1 MSLSLRVFA
10 PFAFGYLLA
19 SVFRPITAVIA
30 PDIVKDIGLDAASLG
45 FLASAFFITAAAS
58 QLPLGILLDR
68 YGPRP
73 VNALLLCVTA
83 LGAVLFAIGHDV
95 AILALGRAFI
105 GIGVASCMASSFKAF
120 ALWYPPERLPL
131 VNGLALAAGGIGTLM
146 GTVPVEVALRYVDW
160 RTVHLSVGGLVALSG
175 IVLFVTVPRRE
186 FETKGETFRGQLNG
200 LGVVLSSLAFWRIAP
215 LVTVSMAAYAN
226 ALQLWAGPWLHD
238 VAGYERAQVA
248 STMLILTGS
257 TVVAFPLGGYLSSKL
272 QHRGISAMTFA
283 VGCMTI
289 FMFVQIALLIE
300 LTSLTQ
306 LVWLLFGVFGPL
318 SLSVYAALNQQFP
331 KAMAGRVNT
340 SMTLLWMA
348 FAFCVQTGFGA
359 ILDQFPHSAAG
370 GYAPQGYQTGFAILI
385 ALQLVTLGWY
395 VAMGQLHAVSPGT
408 PAKSLLRK
416 GPSGQGTR

>member
-1 MSLSLRVFA
+1 MNRMLSLRVFA
-10 PFAFGYLLA
+10 PFALGYLLA

-30 PDIVKDIGLDAASLG
+30 PNIVNDIGVNAAALG

-58 QLPLGILLDR
+58 QLPLGILLDK
-68 YGPRP
+68 YGPRRI
-73 VNALLLCVTA
+73 NALLLLVTA
-83 LGAVLFAIGHDV
+83 AGAALFAAGHDV
-95 AILALGRAFI
+95 ATLAAGRALI

-131 VNGLALAAGGIGTLM
+131 VNGIALAAGGVGTLF
-146 GTVPVEVALRYVDW
+146 GTLPVEIALRYMDW
-160 RTVHLSVGGLVALSG
+160 RAVHLGAASLVALAA
-175 IVLFVTVPRRE
+175 IAVLVAVPRRAYE
-186 FETKGETFRGQLNG
+186 AKGETFRAQLDG
-200 LGVVLSSLAFWRIAP
+200 LGTVLSSLVFWRIAP

-238 VAGYERAQVA
+238 VAGYDRTQVA

-257 TVVAFPLGGYLSSKL
+257 TIVAFPLGGYLSSKL
-272 QHRGISAMTFA
+272 QRRGINAMTFA

-289 FMFVQIALLIE
+289 FMLVQTALLMQ
-300 LTSLTQ
+300 LTSATHLI
-306 LVWLLFGVFGPL
+306 WLLFGVFGPL

-359 ILDQFPHSAAG
+359 VLDQFPRGADT
-370 GYAPQGYQTGFAILI
+370 GYSPQGYQIGFAILV
-385 ALQLVTLGWY
+385 ALQLLALAWY
-395 VAMGQLHAVSPGT
+395 ILAGRIHQVRAAEFQSM
-408 PAKSLLRK
+408 
-416 GPSGQGTR
+416 